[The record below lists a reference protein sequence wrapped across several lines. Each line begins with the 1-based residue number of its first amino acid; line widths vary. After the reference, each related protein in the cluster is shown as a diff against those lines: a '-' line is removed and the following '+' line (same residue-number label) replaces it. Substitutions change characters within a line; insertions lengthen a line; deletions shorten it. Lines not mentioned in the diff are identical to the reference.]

1 MPGWLKYFWYEV
13 AWFTNF
19 VVLSLFWSFRSQGW
33 RNIPA
38 RGPVLVIANHQ
49 SFFDPVLLGTASRRH
64 FIFLARK
71 TLFRNRLFRALIDSY
86 EAVPIDQDGVGK
98 EGIRRILEQLQKGR
112 AVVVFPE
119 GERTGDGSMQKL
131 KPGIVLLIKRLHAP
145 IVPVGIAGA
154 YDAWPRTN
162 VLPRPAP
169 LFLPAKAGSIAVSV
183 SPALDPKRFA
193 NLSREKI
200 LDELF
205 TELQK
210 AETDAEKLRRK

>member
-19 VVLSLFWSFRSQGW
+19 VGLSLFWSYRSQGW

-64 FIFLARK
+64 FIFVARK
-71 TLFRNRLFRALIDSY
+71 TLFRNRAFRALINSY

-98 EGIRRILEQLQKGR
+98 EGIRRILGELEKGR

-119 GERTGDGSMQKL
+119 GERTGDGTMQKL
-131 KPGIVLLIKRLHAP
+131 KPGIVLLIKRVQAP

-154 YDAWPRTN
+154 YDAWPRTSI
-162 VLPRPAP
+162 LPRPAP
-169 LFLPAKAGSIAVSV
+169 LFLPAKPGSIAVSV
-183 SPALDPKRFA
+183 SPPLDPHHYA
-193 NLSREKI
+193 GMPREKI

-205 TELQK
+205 VELRE
-210 AETDAEKLRRK
+210 AEQQAEKLRRK